1 MKPFFCAEWNEVI
14 KTPSSTRLILQ
25 SFFHKVPSHPRNVT
39 VHEVTSS
46 TIKISWLEPEK
57 PNGPNLM
64 YRIYYTSLNQ
74 THLAMPKN
82 DPENGMR
89 SEAGIHYYTLKKL
102 SKLWMLIDWK
112 WNRADDDFPFV
123 GPYTEY
129 KIVVVAITTRHDGNA
144 STPLIQ
150 RTDVAAPTPPTITN
164 LACQKDGTIL
174 MRWKRPLLFYNTI
187 DYYIVSYKSSK
198 WDFYRQFQIN
208 ASSDHIETEVRPNR
222 RPREFLF

>member
-1 MKPFFCAEWNEVI
+1 M
-14 KTPSSTRLILQ
+14 
-25 SFFHKVPSHPRNVT
+25 
-39 VHEVTSS
+39 HEVTSS

-57 PNGPNLM
+57 PNGPNLI

-102 SKLWMLIDWK
+102 RKEAAQARPSLEANEL
-112 WNRADDDFPFV
+112 DFLLSPRPGPF
-123 GPYTEY
+123 TEY

-150 RTDVAAPTPPTITN
+150 RTDVAAPSQPFITN

-174 MRWKRPLLFYNTI
+174 LRWKRPIIYFNTI
-187 DYYIVSYKSSK
+187 DFYIVSYKSSK

-208 ASSDHIETEVRPNR
+208 ASADHIETEVCV
-222 RPREFLF
+222 FD